1 MWDKLKLIY
10 EGTSEVKETKANL
23 LITEYEM
30 FKMKSNESISEMFA
44 KLMQFI
50 INRRL

>member
-10 EGTSEVKETKANL
+10 EGTSEVKETEANL

-30 FKMKSNESISEMFA
+30 FRMKTNESIFDMFA
-44 KLMQFI
+44 
-50 INRRL
+50 